1 MTDSITQPSDGM
13 RFRFHDARKVHARL
27 LELGFPASLLEA
39 EGVRTFHSPGAVLV
53 ALNGADL
60 EPHLLQ
66 FLAQV
71 LQIVKRDHACRLAS
85 GLPLP
90 ELPRPRFSR
99 RRRTERPES
108 STTQPSASRYR
119 VVNHFGPPSPYV
131 PTIRETKVRKH

>member
-1 MTDSITQPSDGM
+1 MTDSMTQASDGM
-13 RFRFHDARKVHARL
+13 RLRFHDAHKVHTRL
-27 LELGFPASLLEA
+27 IELGLKASLLEA
-39 EGVRTFHSPGAVLV
+39 EGVRTYHSPGAVLV

-60 EPHLLQ
+60 EPRLLQ
-66 FLAQV
+66 FLARV
-71 LQIVKRDHACRLAS
+71 LQIVQRDHACMLAS

-99 RRRTERPES
+99 RRRTKRPES
-108 STTQPSASRYR
+108 SAPQPSASRYR

>member
-1 MTDSITQPSDGM
+1 MTDTITQASDGM
-13 RFRFHDARKVHARL
+13 RLRFHDARKVQARL
-27 LELGFPASLLEA
+27 LELGLQASLIEA
-39 EGVRTFHSPGAVLV
+39 EGVRTYHSPGTVLV

-60 EPHLLQ
+60 EPRLLQ
-66 FLAQV
+66 FLARV

-99 RRRTERPES
+99 RRRTKRPES
-108 STTQPSASRYR
+108 SATQPSASRNR